1 MLVYLPVYLFSFV
14 GTYFAEIFKNRYQK
28 DKHKSDLF
36 KFILIVFLIFA
47 ILSLLSVTRY
57 GIGRDYFFSDS
68 FQLNNLRDG
77 KPLTIGEPFIVYL
90 MNFIVNHNLP
100 NQVYFMIL
108 GLITNAFF
116 IGAIFI
122 NKDNKFLLRMFV
134 YIFYCLFI
142 SSLNQTRQSVG
153 IALGMF
159 SLALIINYFDKWY
172 VHVIAFV
179 IAICSIFF
187 HYSEIINIVI
197 LLIYILFRLFILWY
211 NCF

>member
-14 GTYFAEIFKNRYQK
+14 GTYFAEIFKSRYQK

-100 NQVYFMIL
+100 NQVYFVIL

-142 SSLNQTRQSVG
+142 SSLNQTRQSV
-153 IALGMF
+153 
-159 SLALIINYFDKWY
+159 
-172 VHVIAFV
+172 
-179 IAICSIFF
+179 
-187 HYSEIINIVI
+187 
-197 LLIYILFRLFILWY
+197 
-211 NCF
+211 